1 MVKQMY
7 LPQTIAA
14 RGPLPPT
21 VSWQEDTKHLIY
33 IALMGGEDDGWLLE
47 R

>member
-14 RGPLPPT
+14 RGLRPPT
-21 VSWQEDTKHLIY
+21 VSWQDDTKHLIY
-33 IALMGGEDDGWLLE
+33 IALMGGEGDGWLLG